1 MTTDDAT
8 ASILS
13 WSSSSDKFHSRQD
26 PVYTILSPWK
36 GKSLRKLNDYHIYV
50 SNAFSHYHTMDN
62 KTKMCFIKPVL
73 RDTIM
78 IQLEERGALPSCF
91 DHANDDPF
99 YLAPFTTEDF
109 RSDLKKVVNYH
120 WHKLSEE
127 KMSARK
133 SCAVALNSRQYIVN
147 LALYNNAC

>member
-1 MTTDDAT
+1 MTRQHQYYHEVLHQINFTV
-8 ASILS
+8 
-13 WSSSSDKFHSRQD
+13 DKIRSTSFSLHE
-26 PVYTILSPWK
+26 K
-36 GKSLRKLNDYHIYV
+36 EKSLRKLNDYHIYV
-50 SNAFSHYHTMDN
+50 SNALSHYHTMDN
-62 KTKMCFIKPVL
+62 NTKMCFIKPVL
-73 RDTIM
+73 QDTIM

-109 RSDLKKVVNYH
+109 RSDLKKVVNYR